1 MKFSL
6 FILKKNFLLI
16 WYFLKISIDSEKSD
30 QRNINITSFQ
40 QTNTRI
46 LDWNLYW
53 KEKDFSPPNILVKQ
67 NSAWCQSWKSYIIQN
82 ICTWIAWN
90 FHGAIRLYHILRSL
104 IFSPGFWNLVFSD
117 SARHSMQINIY
128 TSSKIVNAYWICV
141 SIFLMLKYLEVSGEQ
156 RIGRW
161 KKIWKMRNWISSF
174 SLSINAV
181 GEGRAAAVQACQAEK

>member
-53 KEKDFSPPNILVKQ
+53 KEKDFSQLNILVKQ

-104 IFSPGFWNLVFSD
+104 IFSPGFWNLVFL
-117 SARHSMQINIY
+117 ILLGILCKLIY
-128 TSSKIVNAYWICV
+128 I
-141 SIFLMLKYLEVSGEQ
+141 
-156 RIGRW
+156 
-161 KKIWKMRNWISSF
+161 
-174 SLSINAV
+174 
-181 GEGRAAAVQACQAEK
+181 RAAKLLMPIGFVCQYFWCWNILKWAENKGSEDERRFERWEIGFPLFLFQ